1 MTGFKTSL
9 FGFSKKSV
17 LSFTKELSD
26 TYAENLK
33 EKDKEISTLKAEI
46 KEIKEIT
53 ELKDKQIVSLTNEIN
68 ELKQKLKETEN
79 GTDE

>member
-1 MTGFKTSL
+1 MAGFKTSL

-33 EKDKEISTLKAEI
+33 EKDKEINSLKAEI
-46 KEIKEIT
+46 KTLKEQNKEIAL
-53 ELKDKQIVSLTNEIN
+53 LKTEIN
-68 ELKQKLKETEN
+68 NLQEKLKETEN